1 MVCSVGSGR
10 MAVMARLLAAG
21 SLSQTIGDEIGQ
33 QKLSAQCI
41 FRELHEADEAN
52 LLNEED
58 MHVFGLRPMADPLDL
73 VCCNACKKP
82 VKTSQYAAHTELCRS
97 LNSAE
102 ETILKRDGG
111 STGHRKPPRKERK
124 KSLTSYIT
132 TPVTEQERP
141 VSTNADDVAASES
154 HLKVQPGNLSCFSMH
169 TKRNLTCVDVASI
182 MDGKGVSPENTDHSA
197 CVMPPPTKRS
207 KLISSQ
213 HLSLSNHPEAVSGLT
228 KITSSQDTFTCRD
241 FHLQSTSGS
250 DMPNDCIVSKFP
262 ARAHEHCLLSKDIPV
277 PLATKIYY
285 SQRNNRLRLAIA
297 HMYHE
302 ASAKGRFSNVMS
314 PEVSEETI
322 IQLPASSDRG
332 CSRKQVDDLYKKR
345 ETSICK
351 PDQILA
357 QSSEVCL
364 DTSANFSHQFPVD
377 NIPRPQTAPIGLLR
391 NKYLSQPYSFAGNSG
406 QSLGNMQQPSGSV
419 PVL

>member
-82 VKTSQYAAHTELCRS
+82 VKTSQYAAHT
-97 LNSAE
+97 A
-102 ETILKRDGG
+102 
-111 STGHRKPPRKERK
+111 
-124 KSLTSYIT
+124 